1 MKKFLLWI
9 CLAVFLFLCVCTMW
23 FLQHFTEAD
32 MSVQCI
38 DWQSSV
44 KINADN
50 SETELDYSKTPE
62 KGDRFRFET
71 VIPAN
76 DEYGNLNF
84 ETAGLALTVS
94 INGEKVWESEAVVP
108 EDAANQAQAVI
119 PLPINTECNLTMSC
133 QVTNTENLVFPPFPR
148 FMPVDADMI
157 KSYAYANYYGI
168 PAGAT
173 AFIALMIAGLFLI
186 TLLRRNPNLSLI
198 PLFITAAGL
207 TMQWI
212 TKGMGHFF
220 VSDRFVDILNRHE
233 LTLLFIALLVVYVIM
248 NRRRRFLKYFGMFS
262 AASAA
267 ALLITYFISAVSDG
281 YLSAYVSELFTEITE
296 YGIYDNLVYWVTVW
310 FTTICAAISLYS
322 IMDSF
327 IAQQLKAKELQ
338 LHNKMVMDS
347 YLAIKSKMIKNAAI
361 RHEAKHRLI
370 ALNSLYKKG
379 DYDTLGKML
388 EEMKQQTIS
397 FAQTQFTENF
407 TVNAILQDAS
417 HRAAQADIRF
427 EASAA
432 VPASLALTEQD
443 LCDLL
448 MNMLDNAI
456 EAAAACE
463 PSNRFI
469 RFHIEEKNEFI
480 AIKCENSYTG
490 ALRQDISGKFITTK
504 EDTETHGFGLK
515 IMTSIAQKHNSI
527 LDISASDDY
536 IFTVQTAL
544 KLPKNKE

>member
-1 MKKFLLWI
+1 MKKLLLWI
-9 CLAVFLFLCVCTMW
+9 YLAVFLFLCICTMW

-32 MSVQCI
+32 MSAQYV

-76 DEYGNLNF
+76 DEYGNLIF
-84 ETAGLALTVS
+84 ETAGLSLTVR
-94 INGEKVWESEAVVP
+94 INGEKVWESTASVP
-108 EDAANQAQAVI
+108 EDAVNQTQAII
-119 PLPINTECNLTMSC
+119 PLPINAECHLTMSG
-133 QVTNTENLVFPPFPR
+133 QVTNTENLVFPPFLR
-148 FMPVDADMI
+148 FVPVDADMI

-173 AFIALMIAGLFLI
+173 VCIALMIAGLFLI
-186 TLLRRNPNLSLI
+186 TLLHKNPNLSLI

-212 TKGMGHFF
+212 TKGMGHHF
-220 VSDRFVDILNRHE
+220 VNDRFVDILNRQE
-233 LTLLFIALLVVYVIM
+233 FTLLFIASLIVYIVM
-248 NRRRRFLKYFGMFS
+248 NRHRRFLKYFSIS
-262 AASAA
+262 ASASAA
-267 ALLITYFISAVSDG
+267 ALLVTYFISAASDG
-281 YLSAYVSELFTEITE
+281 YLSGYIKEIFTEITE
-296 YGIYDNLVYWVTVW
+296 YGYYDNLVYWVTVW
-310 FTTICAAISLYS
+310 LTAICAVTSLYS

-327 IAQQLKAKELQ
+327 IAQQLKTKELQ

-347 YLAIKSKMIKNAAI
+347 YLTIKNKMIKSAAI

-379 DYDTLGKML
+379 DYEALGKML

-432 VPASLALTEQD
+432 ISASLTLTEQD

-504 EDTETHGFGLK
+504 KDAETHGFGLK
-515 IMTSIAQKHNSI
+515 IMTSIAQKHSSI

>member
-1 MKKFLLWI
+1 MKKLLLWI

-23 FLQHFTEAD
+23 FLQLFTEAD
-32 MSVQCI
+32 MSAQYI

-50 SETELDYSKTPE
+50 SETEPDYSKPPE
-62 KGDRFRFET
+62 KGDRFRLET

-76 DEYGNLNF
+76 DEYGNLIF

-94 INGEKVWESEAVVP
+94 INGEKVWESVASVP
-108 EDAANQAQAVI
+108 KDAANQTQAVI
-119 PLPINTECNLTMSC
+119 PLPPDTECHLTMLC
-133 QVTNTENLVFPPFPR
+133 QITNTEALVFPPLPR
-148 FMPVDADMI
+148 FVPVDAAMI
-157 KSYAYANYYGI
+157 DSYAYANYYGI

-173 AFIALMIAGLFLI
+173 AFISLMIAGLFLI

-212 TKGMGHFF
+212 TKGMGHYF
-220 VSDRFVDILNRHE
+220 VNDGFVDLLNRHE
-233 LTLLFIALLVVYVIM
+233 FSFLFIASLVVYIIM
-248 NRRRRFLKYFGMFS
+248 NRRRRFLKYFGIFS

-267 ALLITYFISAVSDG
+267 ALLIACFISAVSDG
-281 YLSAYVSELFTEITE
+281 YLSAYVRELFTEITE
-296 YGIYDNLVYWVTVW
+296 YGLYDNLVYWITVW

-361 RHEAKHRLI
+361 RHEANHRLI
-370 ALNSLYKKG
+370 ALDSLYKKQE
-379 DYDTLGKML
+379 YDALGKML
-388 EEMKQQTIS
+388 EEMKQQSIS
-397 FAQTQFTENF
+397 FAKTQFTENF

-427 EASAA
+427 DAYAA
-432 VPASLALTEQD
+432 VPASLAVTEQD
-443 LCDLL
+443 LCELL

-456 EAAAACE
+456 EAAAACD
-463 PSNRFI
+463 PSDRFI
-469 RFHIEEKNEFI
+469 RFHIEEKNDFV
-480 AIKCENSYTG
+480 AIKCENSCTG
-490 ALRQDISGKFITTK
+490 DLKQDRYGKFITTK
-504 EDTETHGFGLK
+504 EEPETHGFGLK
-515 IMTSIAQKHNSI
+515 IMNSIAQKHNSI
-527 LDISASDDY
+527 LDISISDNC

-544 KLPKNKE
+544 KLPKHN

>member
-1 MKKFLLWI
+1 
-9 CLAVFLFLCVCTMW
+9 
-23 FLQHFTEAD
+23 
-32 MSVQCI
+32 MSVQYI

-50 SETELDYSKTPE
+50 SETEPDYFKTPE

-76 DEYGNLNF
+76 DEYGNLIF
-84 ETAGLALTVS
+84 ETAGLALTVR

-108 EDAANQAQAVI
+108 EDAANQMQAII
-119 PLPINTECNLTMSC
+119 PLPVNTECNLTMSC

-148 FMPVDADMI
+148 FIPVDADMI

-220 VSDRFVDILNRHE
+220 INDSFVDILNRQE
-233 LTLLFIALLVVYVIM
+233 FNFLFIALLVVYVIM

-267 ALLITYFISAVSDG
+267 ALLITCFISAVSDG

-361 RHEAKHRLI
+361 RHEANHRLI
-370 ALNSLYKKG
+370 ALDSLYKKQ
-379 DYDTLGKML
+379 DYDALGKML
-388 EEMKQQTIS
+388 EEMKQQSIS
-397 FAQTQFTENF
+397 FAKTQFTENF

-427 EASAA
+427 DAYAA
-432 VPASLALTEQD
+432 VPASLAVTEQD
-443 LCDLL
+443 LCELL

-456 EAAAACE
+456 EAATACE
-463 PSNRFI
+463 PADRFI
-469 RFHIEEKNEFI
+469 RFHIEEKNDFV
-480 AIKCENSYTG
+480 AIKCENSCTG
-490 ALRQDISGKFITTK
+490 DLKQDRYGKFITTK
-504 EDTETHGFGLK
+504 EEPETHGFGLK
-515 IMTSIAQKHNSI
+515 IMNSIAQKHNSI
-527 LDISASDDY
+527 LDISISDNC

-544 KLPKNKE
+544 KLPKHN